1 MAWIGGGVVVL
12 AGAAV
17 GVAALVWSPVHLG
30 ADQTALAHVDLPP
43 GSTVVHV
50 RAVGPHGAVIPLNL
64 RQGRLWPRRALPTNE
79 RVSVDVVVR
88 RPSAVGWLLGS
99 DEHLHLTMRTPGTRV
114 TRRWLTLGT
123 GQPVKVRFAQPVRV
137 VGVGAGAHR
146 RPRVLPSA
154 ARVVSFPRSSA
165 AGLLEVAGA
174 PRTWE
179 RLPAAAAVSW
189 FPAGATTS
197 AVVSPAPGARLSPT
211 ARIRIAFSRPVAEVL
226 GGQRPRIE
234 PATPG
239 TWRRV
244 DSHTLTFTPTGYG
257 FPTNGHVR
265 IRLPHAVA
273 LVGGASSR
281 NTVQSL
287 GWDVAPGSTLRAE
300 QLLAQ
305 LGYLPVT
312 WSAATRGVRRAPQA
326 EAAASVAPPAGH
338 FSWRY
343 GHIPAQ
349 LRGLWR
355 PGEDGKVL
363 QGALMAFEYD
373 HHLTTDGLL
382 GPQVWRALMTS
393 AVERTRSTFG
403 YSFVIVQRAIPQT
416 LTLWHNGKILLTPPA
431 NTGIP
436 AAPTDPGVYPVYER
450 LAVGTMSGTNPD
462 GSHYHDPGIPWIS
475 YFHGGDAIHGFNRGS
490 YGVPQ
495 SLGCVELQPDAAGQ
509 VWPSTPIGTLVDV
522 ET

>member
-1 MAWIGGGVVVL
+1 ML
-12 AGAAV
+12 AGAAI
-17 GVAALVWSPVHLG
+17 GVAALVWSPVDLG
-30 ADQTALAHVDLPP
+30 ADRVALAHVDLPP
-43 GSTVVHV
+43 GSEVVHV
-50 RAVGPHGAVIPLNL
+50 RAVGPHGGVIPLNL
-64 RQGRLWPRRALPTNE
+64 RHGQLWPRRALPTNE
-79 RVSVDVVVR
+79 RIDVDVVVR

-99 DEHLHLTMRTPGTRV
+99 EEHLHLTLRTPGTRV

-123 GQPVKVRFAQPVRV
+123 GQPVSVRFAGPVRV
-137 VGVGAGAHR
+137 VGVGTSAHR
-146 RPRVLPSA
+146 QPQVLPA
-154 ARVVSFPRSSA
+154 ATRVVTFPRPSA

-189 FPAGATTS
+189 FPAGARAS

-226 GGQRPRIE
+226 GAQRPSIE
-234 PATPG
+234 PATAG

-244 DSHTLTFTPTGYG
+244 DSHTLAFTPSGYG
-257 FPTNGHVR
+257 YPLNGHVR

-273 LVGGASSR
+273 VVGKDSSQR
-281 NTVQSL
+281 TVQSL

-305 LGYLPVT
+305 LGYMPVT
-312 WSAATRGVRRAPQA
+312 WSAAKRGVQRAPGAQ
-326 EAAASVAPPAGH
+326 AAASVAPPAGH

-343 GHIPAQ
+343 HNIPAQ
-349 LRGLWR
+349 LRALWQ
-355 PGEDGKVL
+355 PGADGKVL

-382 GPQVWRALMTS
+382 GPQVWRALMTA
-393 AVERTRSTFG
+393 AVHRARSSFG

-436 AAPTDPGVYPVYER
+436 AAPTDPGVFPVYER
-450 LAVGTMSGTNPD
+450 MAVGTMSGTNPD
-462 GSHYHDPGIPWIS
+462 GSHYSDPGIPWIS

-495 SLGCVELQPDAAGQ
+495 SLGCVELQPDAAGK